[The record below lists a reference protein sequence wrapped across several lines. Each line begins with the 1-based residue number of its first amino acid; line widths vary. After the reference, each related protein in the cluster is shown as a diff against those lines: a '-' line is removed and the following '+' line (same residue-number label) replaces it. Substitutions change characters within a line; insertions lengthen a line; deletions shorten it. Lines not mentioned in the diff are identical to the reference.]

1 MRYIDTP
8 AKVLEAS
15 VTASIGVGDWPYDD
29 GLNDPFWAGGVSPK
43 PNQWRLTISISEQ
56 SHSSYKTRKPYAYNG
71 MDVQVGDYI
80 ADQQSGIALKII
92 RVDAKSDTLISCI
105 VEDELRYNAMKSSAA
120 AGNGIFS
127 VPTIAIIFEVNDD
140 GLPVIDPIPPSGI
153 SANFYANLM
162 SRFQDFQKN
171 MNFLLYKP
179 NHGFNID
186 NLISADSETKSFVK
200 SDDNHPYII
209 GTVSYTQLGPDYF
222 MVNPIQKIV
231 DNFPHLTGDVGDVI
245 YADNAVPGGF
255 SLTGNH
261 PVMIKLR
268 NNTNSVVNGTT
279 IDPSTTSGFSFN
291 INGYPTTVQGTG
303 SITDFSNA
311 VNMNTSIHGVIS
323 ESKLSDTISNS
334 IASNLSYGEPA
345 AYIGTTPISATINGY
360 VVTFSTNTNG
370 LSQYGAGVIVEED
383 MVIDIN
389 AANIP
394 NIVAS
399 SLANELIIKNISGGP
414 ITIINLNS
422 DTNGKGFAGVDS
434 ISGVALLTSASSSY
448 YVRLHAV
455 DARAINLYDT
465 NGTATHDF
473 GLVSAEN
480 GIKAAALYIEQ
491 GIRQA
496 ATYVV
501 ASISARDTLNVAFG
515 DQVYVQDHG
524 NGEWGFYIYTLNNT
538 WVKIADQDSAQTD
551 AQSIEVII
559 TSTSDPI
566 ETIHTISNNR
576 RVTFVTVSVTEPF
589 NAAATVSVGDD
600 LNNSRLMTIDQN
612 DLTISG
618 DYSTTPSYVYEF
630 GSDVP
635 IKLYFNNNGSTVGS
649 ATIAITYT

>member
-15 VTASIGVGDWPYDD
+15 VTESIGVGGWPYDD
-29 GLNDPFWAGGVSPK
+29 GLNDPFWEGGVSPK
-43 PNQWRLTISISEQ
+43 PNQWLLTISISEQ

-71 MDVQVGDYI
+71 MDIQVGDYI

-92 RVDAKSDTLISCI
+92 RIEAKSDTSISCV

-171 MNFLLYKP
+171 MNFLLHKP
-179 NHGFNID
+179 NHGFSID
-186 NLISADSETKSFVK
+186 NLISADSATNSFVK
-200 SDDNHPYII
+200 SDDSHPYII

-222 MVNPIQKIV
+222 MINPIQKII
-231 DNFPHLTGDVGDVI
+231 DNFPHLVGDVGDII
-245 YADNAVPGGF
+245 YADNTVPGGF

-291 INGYPTTVQGTG
+291 VNGYLTTVQGTG

-334 IASNLSYGEPA
+334 IAANLSYSEPA
-345 AYIGTTPISATINGY
+345 AYIGTTPISATING
-360 VVTFSTNTNG
+360 VLVTFSTNTNG
-370 LSQYGAGVIVEED
+370 LAQYGAGVIVEED

-399 SLANELIIKNISGGP
+399 SLSNELIIKNTSGGS
-414 ITIINLNS
+414 ISIVNGNA
-422 DTNGKGFAGVDS
+422 DANGKGFAGTDS
-434 ISGVALLTSASSSY
+434 ISGLALSTIASSSY
-448 YVRLHAV
+448 YIRLSAV

-465 NGTATHDF
+465 NGAATSDF

-501 ASISARDTLNVAFG
+501 ASISARDSLTVTFG
-515 DQVYVQDHG
+515 DQAYVQDHG
-524 NGEWGFYIYTLNNT
+524 NGEWGYYIYTLSNT
-538 WVKIADQDSAQTD
+538 WVKLADQDSAQTD
-551 AQSIEVII
+551 AQSIEVTINPS
-559 TSTSDPI
+559 STSS
-566 ETIHTISNNR
+566 ELIHVISDNR
-576 RVTFVTVSVTEPF
+576 RVTFVTVSVTQPF
-589 NAAATVSVGDD
+589 DAAATVSIGDD
-600 LNNSRLMTIDQN
+600 LDNNRLMTIDQN

-630 GSDVP
+630 GTDVP
-635 IKLYFNNNGSTVGS
+635 IKLYFNNNGATVGS